1 MRSWG
6 YPCIL
11 IVSAILY
18 SEMINSDTNL
28 QDYLLEQQL
37 MSKWERA
44 SAAVTPCGEISC
56 ILRQCAI
63 TKTTIT
69 KTTMINVTS
78 TRLTTI
84 TPCPKEKNWILVHF
98 PMGGGRQYLSPPCRK
113 RNGQPLNTGTR
124 KLRRTATLII
134 LAIFTLH
141 SEKYFSSYHIR
152 VSSLQGQPS
161 WTTAAEL
168 LVGLPSLFDNL
179 SNNHCII
186 WKNRQTSGPKS
197 YSYPPPPLLKA

>member
-1 MRSWG
+1 MRESLCSCHPMWRNIMHIAAMRNNKDDYDKCDFNKTHNH
-6 YPCIL
+6 YPPP
-11 IVSAILY
+11 
-18 SEMINSDTNL
+18 
-28 QDYLLEQQL
+28 
-37 MSKWERA
+37 KR
-44 SAAVTPCGEISC
+44 
-56 ILRQCAI
+56 
-63 TKTTIT
+63 KTW
-69 KTTMINVTS
+69 M
-78 TRLTTI
+78 
-84 TPCPKEKNWILVHF
+84 LVHF
-98 PMGGGRQYLSPPCRK
+98 PMGGGQYVSPPCRK

-141 SEKYFSSYHIR
+141 SEKYFTDYHIR

-161 WTTAAEL
+161 WTTAAGL

-197 YSYPPPPLLKA
+197 YSYPPPTS

>member
-1 MRSWG
+1 MRESLCSCHPMWRNIMHIAAMRNNKDNHNKDDYDKCNFNKTHNH
-6 YPCIL
+6 YPL
-11 IVSAILY
+11 
-18 SEMINSDTNL
+18 
-28 QDYLLEQQL
+28 
-37 MSKWERA
+37 
-44 SAAVTPCGEISC
+44 
-56 ILRQCAI
+56 
-63 TKTTIT
+63 
-69 KTTMINVTS
+69 
-78 TRLTTI
+78 
-84 TPCPKEKNWILVHF
+84 PKRKKLD
-98 PMGGGRQYLSPPCRK
+98 PGSLPYGGGGQYLSPPPCRK

-141 SEKYFSSYHIR
+141 SEKYFTDYHIR

-186 WKNRQTSGPKS
+186 WKNRQTSGP
-197 YSYPPPPLLKA
+197 